1 MNETL
6 CIDIH
11 QLKHLSNTSNKMD
24 TLSALNS
31 QLTYRKKQLVSE
43 LNFIYPIT
51 EVKNE
56 LLYNCEQIAIL
67 KYNTNH
73 INLKKYNSCVNSFLF
88 ELVYLFTI
96 T

>member
-11 QLKHLSNTSNKMD
+11 QLKQLSNTSNSVD

-31 QLTYRKKQLVSE
+31 QLIYRKKQLVSE

-51 EVKNE
+51 EVKNY
-56 LLYNCEQIAIL
+56 LLYNCGQIEIL
-67 KYNTNH
+67 IYKT
-73 INLKKYNSCVNSFLF
+73 ILF
-88 ELVYLFTI
+88 I
-96 T
+96 